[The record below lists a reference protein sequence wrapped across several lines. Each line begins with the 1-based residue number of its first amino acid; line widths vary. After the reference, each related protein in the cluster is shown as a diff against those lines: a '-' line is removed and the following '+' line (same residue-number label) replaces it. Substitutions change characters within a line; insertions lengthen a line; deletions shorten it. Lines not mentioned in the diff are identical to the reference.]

1 MTNSTCIKLT
11 GKAKPVKVKQE
22 KNHIILVVRGYMS
35 ECKYQETGLGPGN
48 WIMIWKL
55 RLKVHVKQDC
65 T

>member
-1 MTNSTCIKLT
+1 
-11 GKAKPVKVKQE
+11 
-22 KNHIILVVRGYMS
+22 MS